1 MKEIRKQKK
10 KKKEK
15 KILAERTNPAQP
27 ALLTRCPARQILGAA
42 QPAVSPRVRARPPC
56 FSFIFSIFQNL
67 SPLKHEYLKIYNTF
81 FGSVCF
87 CTLLT

>member
-27 ALLTRCPARQILGAA
+27 ALLTRCPAWQILGAA
-42 QPAVSPRVRARPPC
+42 QPAVSPRVRARPPV
-56 FSFIFSIFQNL
+56 
-67 SPLKHEYLKIYNTF
+67 SPLSFRFFRTYLHSNTNISRSTTPF
-81 FGSVCF
+81 SDPFVSARS
-87 CTLLT
+87 